1 MPSTSVNR
9 VLVSL
14 TSALFLLASACATAT
29 PDEGDG
35 GAGGAGGTGGVAGA
49 GGNGGAG
56 GAGGSTVG
64 PIAGDFIERYSCR
77 MQDNNACAGID
88 LRTTIQIAGPNSE
101 GLYNF
106 VDTTPGVNWE
116 GSGTLAGDT
125 LDWNASDS
133 DFPSFSEMGTWK
145 FGLAG
150 NSFTKKSTFV
160 QAGSGRIGE
169 CTGSATRAP
178 EEPPPPPPFEPD
190 TGCTDE
196 PM

>member
-9 VLVSL
+9 VLVSF
-14 TSALFLLASACATAT
+14 TSALFLLASACATG
-29 PDEGDG
+29 PG
-35 GAGGAGGTGGVAGA
+35 GADGTGGVAGA
-49 GGNGGAG
+49 GGNGGG

-64 PIAGDFIERYSCR
+64 PIAGDFIELYSCR

-88 LRTTIQIAGPNSE
+88 VRTTIQIAGPNSE
-101 GLYNF
+101 GLYDF

-116 GSGTLAGDT
+116 GSGTLEGDT
-125 LDWNASDS
+125 LVWSASDS
-133 DFPSFSEMGTWK
+133 DFPTFSEMGTWK
-145 FGLAG
+145 FELDG
-150 NSFTKKSTFV
+150 NSFTKESEFV

-178 EEPPPPPPFEPD
+178 TEPPPAPPFDPD